1 MKALDT
7 VKMQCTE
14 SKNSNWN
21 AMMLMLLTP
30 PGRLHGVQDNIV
42 KVVRAILV
50 MLVAQGQVTE
60 VGKKQLQPHH
70 AARERHA
77 IN

>member
-1 MKALDT
+1 MAGKGLPVKALDT

-14 SKNSNWN
+14 SKNSHWN

-60 VGKKQLQPHH
+60 VGS
-70 AARERHA
+70 
-77 IN
+77 